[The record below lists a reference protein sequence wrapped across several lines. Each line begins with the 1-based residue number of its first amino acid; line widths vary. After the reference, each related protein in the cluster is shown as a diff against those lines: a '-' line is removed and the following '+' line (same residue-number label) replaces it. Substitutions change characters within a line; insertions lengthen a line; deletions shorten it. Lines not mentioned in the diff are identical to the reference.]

1 MQFTLEMCATAEK
14 LQKNNTKISYHLG
27 SRSFKVIDVD
37 TIQKLVISA
46 CYDKQHICAYLQPFT
61 R

>member
-1 MQFTLEMCATAEK
+1 VRHSRK
-14 LQKNNTKISYHLG
+14 LQQKTLK
-27 SRSFKVIDVD
+27 SRIVQGLRLFEVIDVD

-46 CYDKQHICAYLQPFT
+46 CYDKQDVCAYLQMFS